1 MLRALATIIFLI
13 LPAAAALADGGGL
26 KAMQLISLER
36 RALDDAATT
45 HLGRLLMGPGA
56 PRMPRYDAAWLATQP
71 KATGDS
77 QWECLAEA
85 LYFEARGESIR
96 GQFAVAEVILNRV
109 ESGRFPDSIC
119 DVVRQGTGRKF
130 ACQFTYTCDGLPEHV
145 SEKRAWERV
154 AKVARA
160 VLDGRNAQLTE
171 GATHYHTTAVNPDWA
186 NVYERTAQIGAHL
199 FYRHTWRSTS
209 R

>member
-1 MLRALATIIFLI
+1 MI
-13 LPAAAALADGGGL
+13 LPAAGALADGGGL

-36 RALDDAATT
+36 RALDDAATA

-71 KATGDS
+71 KAAGDS

-85 LYFEARGESIR
+85 LYFEARGESVR

-109 ESGRFPDSIC
+109 ESGRFPDSVC

-145 SEKRAWERV
+145 HEKRAWERV

-160 VLDGRNAQLTE
+160 VLNGRYAQLTE

-186 NVYERTAQIGAHL
+186 NVYERTAQIGTHL